1 MGNHKEDEC
10 LNVVSGWDAFQKRK
24 RRLLLEERD
33 DARRSEK
40 RRTSVRTPG
49 FLEQLASVCRELD
62 LPLDEEPREIAHAWG
77 HALEAARAEEKR
89 AAKGPGGE
97 QLDFKGLSLLRRVE
111 QERGPLPILD
121 VLVPELRAVGK
132 RIVVLED
139 KQSRLDRFSKW
150 FGASHDLVQTKV
162 IRDGIELLREKRA
175 DFLFLD
181 FDVHDPGDST
191 LREWLDVH
199 PKRKELDGLDLASY
213 IKKMPLKSRPGTV
226 VVHSR
231 NKVGA
236 SMMTDF
242 LVKIDMKPVNWV
254 FDYDWTGV
262 KDQI

>member
-1 MGNHKEDEC
+1 MGNREKNERGI
-10 LNVVSGWDAFQKRK
+10 VVSNWEAFKERK
-24 RRLLLEERD
+24 RRQRLPTGD
-33 DARRSEK
+33 DAHRGEK
-40 RRTSVRTPG
+40 RRAPVRSPG

-139 KQSRLDRFSKW
+139 KQSRLDRFAKW
-150 FGASHDLVQTKV
+150 FGPSHDLVQTKV
-162 IRDGIELLREKRA
+162 IREGIDLLREKRA

-181 FDVHDPGDST
+181 FDVHDPGDHT

-199 PKRKELDGLDLASY
+199 PSRKELDGLDLAYY
-213 IKKMPLKSRPGTV
+213 IKKMPVKSRPGTV

-262 KDQI
+262 KP